1 MLRLDRNSEN
11 IEEGIP
17 FGEDVGELGG
27 RQDMN
32 ISDGDTLANEV
43 EINLNMLRALMLDGV
58 GGEVDCAD
66 VVAVDQGS
74 L

>member
-27 RQDMN
+27 RRDMN

-43 EINLNMLRALMLDGV
+43 EINLNMLRALMLDGI

>member
-17 FGEDVGELGG
+17 FGEDVSELGG
-27 RQDMN
+27 RRDMN

-58 GGEVDCAD
+58 GGEVDCAN
-66 VVAVDQGS
+66 VIAVDQGS

>member
-27 RQDMN
+27 RRDMN